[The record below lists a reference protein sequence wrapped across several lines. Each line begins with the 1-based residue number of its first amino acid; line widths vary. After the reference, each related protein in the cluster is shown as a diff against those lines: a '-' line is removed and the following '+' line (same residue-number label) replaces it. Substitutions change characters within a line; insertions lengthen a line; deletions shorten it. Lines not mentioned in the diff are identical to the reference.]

1 MENDQKVDAADKSV
15 EEKLRESEEKYH
27 SIFNRLVDIYY
38 QADAQGLITTLSPSC
53 FNLSG
58 WKPEELVGSQIL
70 KLYSRP
76 EERKVFMEKLLK
88 DGAVTDYEVTL
99 LHHDGHEIPVSIS
112 SRVVK
117 NEQGNFHIEGLVR
130 DITDRKKME
139 EELKKSKDD
148 LSLKVDELEKLN
160 NLMTDREIKMI
171 ELKKELS
178 ELKQEVVEL
187 RGEIEKIKKGV

>member
-1 MENDQKVDAADKSV
+1 MNVNIDAGKSI

-58 WKPEELVGSQIL
+58 WKPEELIGSQVL
-70 KLYSRP
+70 KLYPRP
-76 EERKVFMEKLLK
+76 EERKFFMEKLLR
-88 DGAVTDYEVTL
+88 DGVVIDYEVTL
-99 LHHDGHEIPVSIS
+99 LHRDGHQIPVSIS
-112 SRVVK
+112 SRIVK
-117 NEQGNFHIEGLVR
+117 DEPGNFHIEGIVR

-148 LSLKVDELEKLN
+148 LKLKVEELEKMN

-171 ELKKELS
+171 ELKKELA
-178 ELKQEVVEL
+178 EL
-187 RGEIEKIKKGV
+187 RQEMMVLRAEIEKLKKEI